1 MRSTFRTLFYIN
13 RSKAK
18 ADGMTAILC
27 RITID
32 GKQTTITTCEECL
45 VCDWNSKRGE
55 TKDKRTNERLQE
67 FKARIESCYAE
78 LLQRNGVVSA
88 ELVKSHLISQET
100 TQATLLKASR
110 AEVEAVKACV
120 GKSIGKS
127 TYQGTTRKDQ
137 ILREFV
143 AEQIGEGKDILLSTI
158 REELFEEYCFYL
170 KKRRLVSATINQH
183 LCWLSRLMYRA
194 VGQGIIRSNPFEDA
208 KYEAVERKLRYL
220 HKGEVD
226 QLLKFPMNDK
236 IAEEARRMFLFSCFT
251 GLSFSDM
258 QALTKANFGITAD
271 GEHYIRKERKKTG
284 VESLIPL
291 HPIAKEIAL
300 KQANEEESKLFSESY
315 KYHQLKEALKAVGQA
330 CGIRQTLTFHMARH
344 TFGTMALSAGVP
356 MESIAKMMGH
366 TTIKSTQ
373 IYAQVTDQKIS
384 EDMDKLIAKREEG
397 KQ

>member
-1 MRSTFRTLFYIN
+1 MGRQLF
-13 RSKAK
+13 
-18 ADGMTAILC
+18 DGKTAILC

-45 VCDWNSKRGE
+45 VSDWNSKRGE
-55 TKDKRTNERLQE
+55 TKDKRINERLQG
-67 FKARIESCYAE
+67 FRARIESCYTE
-78 LLQRNGVVSA
+78 LLQRDGVVSA
-88 ELVKSHLISQET
+88 ELVKNRLLHQET
-100 TQATLLKASR
+100 SQVTLLEAGR

-120 GKSIGKS
+120 GKSISKS

-143 AEQIGEGKDILLSTI
+143 AEQIGEGKDILLNTI
-158 REELFEEYCFYL
+158 REELFEEYRFYL
-170 KKRRLVSATINQH
+170 KKRGLAPATINQY

-194 VGQGIIRSNPFEDA
+194 VGQGVIRSNPFESA

-220 HKGEVD
+220 HKGEVE
-226 QLLKFPMNDK
+226 QLLKFPMSDK

-251 GLSFSDM
+251 GLSFSDI
-258 QALTKANFGITAD
+258 QTLTKANFGVTVD
-271 GEHYIRKERKKTG
+271 GEHYIRKEREKTG
-284 VESLIPL
+284 VESLVPL

-300 KQANEEESKLFSESY
+300 KQANKDESKLFSESY
-315 KYHQLKEALKAVGQA
+315 KYHQLSEALNAVGQA

-373 IYAQVTDQKIS
+373 IYAQITDQKIS
-384 EDMDKLIAKREEG
+384 EDMDKLIAKRKEG
-397 KQ
+397 KR